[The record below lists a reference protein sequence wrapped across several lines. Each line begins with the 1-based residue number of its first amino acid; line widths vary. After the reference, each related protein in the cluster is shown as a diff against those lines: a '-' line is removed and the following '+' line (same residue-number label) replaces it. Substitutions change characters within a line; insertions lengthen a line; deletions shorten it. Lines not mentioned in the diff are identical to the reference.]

1 MMTLRKI
8 VAKNQQIEIAH
19 EDIPLLKPNYILI
32 KTMYS
37 VISPGT
43 ELGMMESSTDRE
55 VPLGYSAMGEVV
67 EWGEGITDVEKGDLV
82 ACYGAPFVHHGEY
95 LLVPRTLYTRV
106 PESVEAKE
114 AALAGIGAIAI
125 HALRIAKLQFGEAVV
140 IAGLGILGQM
150 IAKIA
155 NAAAYH
161 VIACD
166 LYEERVAMLA
176 SDNGIHAFANVEQMK
191 AKIFESTNG
200 HGADAVL
207 VCTGGKRSPL
217 THESLKWIRN
227 KGKVVIVGDVEP
239 DFPRDLMFGKEAELL
254 ISRAGGPGRYDEVY
268 EKQAID
274 YPYGFVRWTEGRNIA
289 EYIRLVSERRIDV
302 QPLITAEVAFDDVLG
317 EFEQLRNKK
326 TSTLTKLIRY

>member
-1 MMTLRKI
+1 MITLRKI
-8 VAKNQQIEIAH
+8 VAKNQRVEIV
-19 EDIPLLKPNYILI
+19 EEEMPLLKPAYILV

-43 ELGMMESSTDRE
+43 ELGMMENSSNRE
-55 VPLGYSAMGEVV
+55 IPLGYSAMGEVV
-67 EWGEGITDVEKGDLV
+67 ECGEGISNVKTGDLV
-82 ACYGAPFVHHGEY
+82 ACYGAPYVHHGEY
-95 LLVPRTLYTRV
+95 LLVPRTLYTKV
-106 PESVEAKE
+106 AETVEAKE

-125 HALRIAKLQFGEAVV
+125 HALRIAKLQFGETIV
-140 IAGLGILGQM
+140 IIGLGMLGQM

-155 NAAAYH
+155 NAAAYR

-166 LYEERVAMLA
+166 LSEERVAMLA
-176 SDNGIHAFANVEQMK
+176 RDKGIKAFSNMEGMEEQ
-191 AKIFESTNG
+191 IFKSTDG
-200 HGADAVL
+200 YGADAVL
-207 VCTGGKRSPL
+207 LCTGGKRSPL

-239 DFPRDLMFGKEAELL
+239 DFPRNLMFGKEAELL

-302 QPLITAEVAFDDVLG
+302 QPLLKAEVAFDDVPE

-326 TSTLTKLIRY
+326 TSTLTKLICY